1 MYGLPFQANGFLSK
15 SVFADYGKGFI
26 KTKRLSP
33 DGFLQVMMTSHLTV
47 TLYFMHTVASTLA
60 KDLLVF
66 ILQK

>member
-33 DGFLQVMMTSHLTV
+33 DGFLQVMMPLHLIV
-47 TLYFMHTVASTLA
+47 TLYFIHTVASTLA